1 MIKAIYF
8 DMDGTIADLY
18 GVDGWLKNLR
28 AEQTRPYREAK
39 PLLNMRKLARTLKAL
54 QNQGYHIGIVSW
66 LSKNST
72 AAYDERVTAAKQKWL
87 AAHLGS
93 VLFDE
98 IKIVPYGTPKQ
109 NTADF
114 PQGVLFDD
122 EAPNRKNWTGVAYDA
137 DCIMQVLESLLKN
150 P

>member
-18 GVDGWLKNLR
+18 GVDNWLTKVL

-39 PLLNMRKLARTLKAL
+39 PLLNMRKLAQTLKAL

-66 LSKNST
+66 LVKDST
-72 AAYDERVTAAKQKWL
+72 AAYDERVIAAKQKWL

-114 PQGVLFDD
+114 PQGILFDD
-122 EAPNRKNWTGVAYDA
+122 EALNRKSWTGSAYDA
-137 DCIMQVLESLLKN
+137 DCIMQVLESLLKKS
-150 P
+150 